1 MSQED
6 LEISKSLQ
14 HPRRSLG
21 NRYRSQAE
29 KFLKI
34 QESDPNNLRWAE
46 QSARQSVLYDFTN
59 EENWKILMRIK
70 VISGDS
76 EGAKSVLEEVFSVLG
91 RDPELMS
98 QLGDVEISKSSE
110 DLLYAVFSNDPL
122 DPDLW
127 WSKIGSNDSQIERF
141 AERLKTLDVSDHWA
155 NLIFSRR
162 LERVRLNGNEELFLE
177 LSRHLLAQRPNNHEA
192 WEELGRMYE
201 RREQY
206 DEAWHCYD
214 QSQTIF
220 PESRSRDRFKQR
232 MAGSIGGEEAIP
244 WRAPS
249 ISDRKGFLD
258 SLRNLSSKENNVDE
272 IDESVEFGSSPFSEI
287 DDLRSRGRLS
297 EAFFLARRMVA
308 EGEDGAEDIVTE
320 LLGEL
325 NG

>member
-1 MSQED
+1 MAQED
-6 LEISKSLQ
+6 IEISKSLE

-21 NRYRSQAE
+21 NRFRSQAE

-34 QESDPNNLRWAE
+34 QGSDPNNLRWAE

-70 VISGDS
+70 VMTGDS
-76 EGAKSVLEEVFSVLG
+76 EGAKSVLEDVFSVLG

-98 QLGDVEISKSSE
+98 QLGNVEISKSSE
-110 DLLYAVFSNDPL
+110 DLLHAVFSNDPL

-127 WSKIGSNDSQIERF
+127 WSKIGINASQIEDF
-141 AERLKTLDVSDHWA
+141 SERLKTLDVSDYRA
-155 NLIFSRR
+155 NLIYSRR
-162 LERVRLNGNEELFLE
+162 IERVRQNGNEELFLE
-177 LSRHLLAQRPNNHEA
+177 LSRHLLAQRPKNHEA

-201 RREQY
+201 RRGEY
-206 DEAWHCYD
+206 DEAWLCYD
-214 QSQTIF
+214 QSQAIF

-232 MAGSIGGEEAIP
+232 MADSIGGEESIP

-258 SLRNLSSKENNVDE
+258 SLRNLSTKEKNVVEMDG
-272 IDESVEFGSSPFSEI
+272 SVDYGSSPFSEI
-287 DDLRSRGRLS
+287 DDLRSRGKLS
-297 EAFFLARRMVA
+297 EAFFLARRMA
-308 EGEDGAEDIVTE
+308 TEGEEGAEDIVSE

-325 NG
+325 DG